1 MAALLFQIND
11 PGTQGYPP
19 DEKDELVWE
28 VRTKDTGSS
37 LQVELQAE
45 NRSSTGVEL
54 VFPTSK
60 YYDFTV
66 YANGRAKIFTF
77 SDGKYYLQAI
87 QHITLLPGE
96 KKIWKAAW
104 DYSEKGNNPLGRYL
118 IRASLLPRQMN
129 GKTLKRPII
138 AEEEFEIHP
147 KK

>member
-1 MAALLFQIND
+1 MGSTN
-11 PGTQGYPP
+11 PRY
-19 DEKDELVWE
+19 
-28 VRTKDTGSS
+28 TGSS

-45 NRSSTGVEL
+45 NRSSTEVKL

-96 KKIWKAAW
+96 KKIWKAVW
-104 DYSEKGNNPLGRYL
+104 DYSEIGNNPLGRYL
-118 IRASLLPRQMN
+118 IRASLLPRQIN
-129 GKTLKRPII
+129 GKALNRPII